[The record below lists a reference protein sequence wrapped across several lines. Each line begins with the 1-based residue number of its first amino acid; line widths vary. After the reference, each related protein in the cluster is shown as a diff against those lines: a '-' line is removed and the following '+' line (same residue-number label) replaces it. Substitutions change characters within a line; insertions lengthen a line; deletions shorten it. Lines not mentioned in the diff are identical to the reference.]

1 MRNSDTTA
9 AQAAQARAD
18 FVRVSNEISRV
29 RRIQDAL
36 TGGLPSRPKIP
47 VMARILSASVYNRY
61 MIECAPAPS
70 RK

>member
-1 MRNSDTTA
+1 MITPASA
-9 AQAAQARAD
+9 AQAQAD
-18 FVRVSNEISRV
+18 FNRVSNEIRRCV
-29 RRIQDAL
+29 RITDAL
-36 TGGLPSRPKIP
+36 TGGLASRPKIP